1 MSETTNWMVHDHRKF
16 ETALENCEIAAG
28 AHEWKEAIRL
38 FNDFTSD
45 LKLHMRMEDEVLYPL
60 LESEAGSSDEDL
72 AELNDEH
79 DRLVRLLNDLAYV
92 IKNRDFDH
100 FEESLEPL
108 KQAMFEHNANEEA
121 VFKRMGST
129 SLLERRD
136 EILARLNAIGEAEGQ
151 RNWEF

>member
-1 MSETTNWMVHDHRKF
+1 MVHDHRKF

-38 FNDFTSD
+38 FNNFTSD

-60 LESEAGSSDEDL
+60 FESEVGDANEDL

-79 DRLVRLLNDLAYV
+79 DTLVRLLNDLACV

-108 KQAMFEHNANEEA
+108 KQAMFEHNAHEEA
-121 VFKRMGST
+121 VFKRMGTT

-136 EILARLNAIGEAEGQ
+136 EILARLNAISEAAGQ